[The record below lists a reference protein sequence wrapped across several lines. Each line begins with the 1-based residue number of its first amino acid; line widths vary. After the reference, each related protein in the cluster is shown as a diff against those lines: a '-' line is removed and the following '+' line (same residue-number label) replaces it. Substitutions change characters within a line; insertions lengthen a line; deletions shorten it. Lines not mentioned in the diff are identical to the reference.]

1 MTQWSF
7 LSYWIDDYSHVCF
20 PTHQQ
25 FTQSCR
31 HPNRPKDNAGL
42 SCLVKC
48 FCLWLQLEIR
58 FHLVVIEA
66 GGLHFFICMPGVV
79 LYVKDL
85 FAPLVTL
92 WQRQYANVSQ
102 PKDIRDYYYSLFIFK
117 GVVRIKNENLLKM
130 YSSLGH
136 PRWNILEK
144 FSITSLAHQRILCS
158 EWVPS

>member
-1 MTQWSF
+1 MWRDRQNPWVTFLFVCPHPCRLHLLFCYLNRLQGQIHVCGLWTQWSF

-92 WQRQYANVSQ
+92 WQRQYAMFLSQ
-102 PKDIRDYYYSLFIFK
+102 KI
-117 GVVRIKNENLLKM
+117 
-130 YSSLGH
+130 
-136 PRWNILEK
+136 
-144 FSITSLAHQRILCS
+144 
-158 EWVPS
+158 